1 MEVTVKRDG
10 LFVSASRSIN
20 PPAAV
25 EKKRQLGWTRF
36 VRETKMDP
44 TTGEQRMNEAQRS
57 ASQNSDAIPV
67 SPAKQQAD
75 APVQPA
81 PVQTPAAPVQP
92 AAAQPPPVPP
102 PIAQP
107 APPQA
112 PPVQTTARVE
122 EIIKQLPQF
131 RDAATA
137 MQEIILANLVMIG
150 EVPAPTGE
158 EGSRV
163 EMILQRL
170 SECGLQNCSSD
181 EQGNGYGVL
190 LGEQGTQN
198 ILISAHADTFVSD
211 VVDQTIE
218 VGKER
223 VVGPFVGDNCLAL
236 AAMVSL
242 PTLFDRLQIRL
253 KSNLLLIATAKALG
267 RGNLEGLKYFLAN
280 SAMPV
285 HAGICLEGVQLGR
298 LNYSCLGMFRG
309 DIVCRLPDDYNWAQ
323 YGASG
328 AIIPM
333 NDVISR
339 INKIPLPRRPLTSIV
354 MGSIEGGI
362 TYHNIARQ
370 VTLRFEVRC
379 EESELLKQIRQQI
392 DNIVAEVSAQS
403 GVRMKLDIFAERE
416 PGGIDI
422 SHPMVQSARAII
434 SALALEPMLYPTT
447 SALAAFIDR
456 KIPAITVGVAT
467 GERKGELDEIDESV
481 LIAPI
486 FTGMAQLA
494 GVILAMDQGGA
505 P

>member
-1 MEVTVKRDG
+1 MAEGIEHIIDELPRIREV
-10 LFVSASRSIN
+10 
-20 PPAAV
+20 AA
-25 EKKRQLGWTRF
+25 G
-36 VRETKMDP
+36 
-44 TTGEQRMNEAQRS
+44 
-57 ASQNSDAIPV
+57 
-67 SPAKQQAD
+67 
-75 APVQPA
+75 
-81 PVQTPAAPVQP
+81 
-92 AAAQPPPVPP
+92 
-102 PIAQP
+102 
-107 APPQA
+107 
-112 PPVQTTARVE
+112 
-122 EIIKQLPQF
+122 
-131 RDAATA
+131 

-158 EGSRV
+158 EGKRV

-181 EQGNGYGVL
+181 EKGNGYGVL
-190 LGEQGTQN
+190 LGEQGAQN

-218 VGKER
+218 VGQDR
-223 VVGPFVGDNCLAL
+223 LVGPFVGDNCLAL

-242 PTLFDRLQIRL
+242 PTLFERLQIRL
-253 KSNLLLIATAKALG
+253 KSNLLFIATVKALG

-280 SAMPV
+280 SSLPI
-285 HAGICLEGVQLGR
+285 HAGLCLEGVQLRR
-298 LNYSCLGMFRG
+298 LNYSCLGMLRG

-323 YGASG
+323 FGASG

-339 INKIPLPRRPLTSIV
+339 INKIALPRRPLTSIV

-379 EESELLKQIRQQI
+379 EESDLLKQIRQQI
-392 DNIVAEVSAQS
+392 ENIVAEVSAQS
-403 GVRMKLDIFAERE
+403 GIKVKLDIFAERE

-422 SHPMVQSARAII
+422 SHPMVQNARTII
-434 SALALEPMLYPTT
+434 TALGLEPMLYPTT

-456 KIPAITVGVAT
+456 KIPAITLGIAT
-467 GERKGELDEIDESV
+467 GERKGDLDEIDESV
-481 LIAPI
+481 SIAPI

-505 P
+505 REG

>member
-1 MEVTVKRDG
+1 MNGEP
-10 LFVSASRSIN
+10 ASTQQGDEGAPN
-20 PPAAV
+20 LPA
-25 EKKRQLGWTRF
+25 R
-36 VRETKMDP
+36 
-44 TTGEQRMNEAQRS
+44 
-57 ASQNSDAIPV
+57 
-67 SPAKQQAD
+67 QQAD

-81 PVQTPAAPVQP
+81 PAQAP
-92 AAAQPPPVPP
+92 AAQPPPVPP
-102 PIAQP
+102 PVAQP
-107 APPQA
+107 AP
-112 PPVQTTARVE
+112 VQVMPARVG

-131 RDAATA
+131 RDAAAA

-158 EGSRV
+158 EGNRV

-190 LGEQGTQN
+190 LGEQGSQN

-218 VGKER
+218 VGKDR
-223 VVGPFVGDNCLAL
+223 VVGPFVGDNCMAL

-242 PTLFDRLQIRL
+242 PALFDRLQIRL
-253 KSNLLLIATAKALG
+253 KSNLIFIATAKALG

-285 HAGICLEGVQLGR
+285 HAGVCLEGVQLGR
-298 LNYSCLGMFRG
+298 LNYSCLGMLRG
-309 DIVCRLPDDYNWAQ
+309 EIVCRLPDVYNWAQ

-339 INKIPLPRRPLTSIV
+339 INKIALPRRPLISIV

-379 EESELLKQIRQQI
+379 EASDLLKQIRQQI

-403 GVRMKLDIFAERE
+403 GVKVKLDIFAERE

-434 SALALEPMLYPTT
+434 SALGLEPMLYPTT
-447 SALAAFIDR
+447 SALAAFIDK
-456 KIPAITVGVAT
+456 KIPAITLGIAT

-481 LIAPI
+481 QIAPI